1 MFLCFIF
8 THKMKKT
15 KFKDVLEYSVDWQ
28 QKAKSV
34 DRRKLLQGEGAS
46 SFFHLFLLNTPFV
59 KRHGQGQLEIN
70 VILIFFKHF
79 NLLS

>member
-1 MFLCFIF
+1 
-8 THKMKKT
+8 MKKT
-15 KFKDVLEYSVDWQ
+15 KAKDVLEYSADWW
-28 QKAKSV
+28 QKAKAV
-34 DRRKLLQGEGAS
+34 DTRKPPQGEGAS

-59 KRHGQGQLEIN
+59 KCHGQGQLKIN